1 MYLTTFKSSRWVD
14 VLEGSARGRALS
26 QKGRREGRGWAS
38 SSYNQS
44 SHSLTSSGSRCNDFI
59 LSEQLPPK
67 QLGCIIHLPGQAPQL
82 WEGSVRPDSFPL
94 TTAVRRWSCLHMGPS
109 VDNKGR
115 LSCSYCPVLWFYI
128 VEIEPHYIAQTGL
141 ELEILLPQVPGSC
154 ST

>member
-1 MYLTTFKSSRWVD
+1 
-14 VLEGSARGRALS
+14 
-26 QKGRREGRGWAS
+26 
-38 SSYNQS
+38 
-44 SHSLTSSGSRCNDFI
+44 
-59 LSEQLPPK
+59 
-67 QLGCIIHLPGQAPQL
+67 
-82 WEGSVRPDSFPL
+82 
-94 TTAVRRWSCLHMGPS
+94 MGPS